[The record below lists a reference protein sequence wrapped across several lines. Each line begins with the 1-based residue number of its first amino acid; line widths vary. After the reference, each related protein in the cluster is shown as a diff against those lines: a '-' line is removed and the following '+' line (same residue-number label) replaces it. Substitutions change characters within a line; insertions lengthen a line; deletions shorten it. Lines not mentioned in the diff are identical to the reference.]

1 MAKAE
6 TLNSLVP
13 PEGIARWA
21 CREADRHREGAA
33 SVAAYARMLEA
44 ENAKLKTRAEE
55 LTKRVEELTEAVAAS
70 EGAALKA
77 ERKAMEKRDKA
88 LKKHLK
94 KYLGVCK
101 TEVLHIEK
109 VIEVLGVNQGI

>member
-21 CREADRHREGAA
+21 CREADRHRERAA

-44 ENAKLKTRAEE
+44 ENARLK
-55 LTKRVEELTEAVAAS
+55 KRVEELTEAVAAS

-88 LKKHLK
+88 LRKHLK

-109 VIEVLGVNQGI
+109 VIEVLGEK

>member
-21 CREADRHREGAA
+21 CREADRHRERAA

-44 ENAKLKTRAEE
+44 ENAKLK
-55 LTKRVEELTEAVAAS
+55 KRVEELTEAVAAS

-94 KYLGVCK
+94 KYLGPLK
-101 TEVLHIEK
+101 TEVLYIEK
-109 VIEVLGVNQGI
+109 LIEEIDDRT